1 MSRGKSSTKKSVAKF
16 RFALFGVA
24 LIVSGLL
31 LSVYSYG
38 TLSYL
43 RGQLADKTLD
53 GIVDWHDADVNN
65 DGVIDLMDTHL
76 VVNNSPKT
84 SASPDWLTIV
94 SGTSASRCDLNGDG
108 VVDEA
113 DVAILSIYFGF
124 GGTLSLI
131 GALTNTGS
139 VYGQEFVLGIGLFFA
154 GLATMAYSRFF
165 FKRRR

>member
-1 MSRGKSSTKKSVAKF
+1 MARGKSSIKKSVAKL
-16 RFALFGVA
+16 RFTLFGVV

-31 LSVYSYG
+31 LATYSYG

-43 RGQLADKTLD
+43 RGQLADKNQD

-65 DGVIDLMDTHL
+65 DGVIELLDTLL
-76 VVNNSPKT
+76 VVNNSHKT

-113 DVAILSIYFGF
+113 DVAVLSIYFGF

-139 VYGQEFVLGIGLFFA
+139 VYGQEFLLGIGLFFA
-154 GLATMAYSRFF
+154 GLAAMAYSRFF